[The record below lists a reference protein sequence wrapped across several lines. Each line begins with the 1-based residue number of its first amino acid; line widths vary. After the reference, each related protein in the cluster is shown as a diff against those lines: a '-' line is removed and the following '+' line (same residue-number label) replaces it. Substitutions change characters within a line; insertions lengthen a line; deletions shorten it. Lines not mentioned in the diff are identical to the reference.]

1 MEEHHARFAEQSAI
15 RAHYRRRQ
23 GGGMPSRNILQTT
36 MNRAGQEFGQVVSVF
51 REAATEAW
59 REAQQKQQY
68 DSVRQPSG
76 DAYLGEFGIPTEDSA
91 ASSNNDRYDME
102 YTPLTENEQQPGGNE
117 FVFLENF
124 GLRPRREGWG
134 AAGNLD
140 LYFQHLYMY
149 YYAGGLVPIVCKG
162 VVELVTLF
170 FTLLL
175 SVFLFAAVDWKAL
188 STCTDETTCQ
198 ANFSSYVNLTRQWQG
213 MSTTT
218 AFVWTWVLILYT
230 VLFAAYSVFAVWN
243 YSNTIRQALQ
253 AKWVFEERLG
263 ISAQK
268 LQGGVVDWDA
278 DVVTK
283 LLEMQ
288 QAGTYRIVI
297 NDYGPQG
304 LDALIISNRIMRKEN
319 FLIALFN
326 SGLLDLT
333 VPCVDSTFFC
343 ASLEVCK

>member
-1 MEEHHARFAEQSAI
+1 MPAYRISPI
-15 RAHYRRRQ
+15 R
-23 GGGMPSRNILQTT
+23 
-36 MNRAGQEFGQVVSVF
+36 
-51 REAATEAW
+51 
-59 REAQQKQQY
+59 
-68 DSVRQPSG
+68 
-76 DAYLGEFGIPTEDSA
+76 
-91 ASSNNDRYDME
+91 
-102 YTPLTENEQQPGGNE
+102 
-117 FVFLENF
+117 
-124 GLRPRREGWG
+124 RP
-134 AAGNLD
+134 
-140 LYFQHLYMY
+140 
-149 YYAGGLVPIVCKG
+149 P
-162 VVELVTLF
+162 
-170 FTLLL
+170 
-175 SVFLFAAVDWKAL
+175 
-188 STCTDETTCQ
+188 
-198 ANFSSYVNLTRQWQG
+198 
-213 MSTTT
+213 